1 MQVIIDGCTQSI
13 GSQLFRD
20 QDGLS
25 LVSEKIAHKVGV
37 DSRVAQNQHSST
49 GEVVEVEALRR
60 RNESRA
66 LCERLAER
74 QITLHGALDNQ
85 SPISS
90 AAQRNLLTH
99 SK

>member
-37 DSRVAQNQHSST
+37 DSRVAQNQHSSND
-49 GEVVEVEALRR
+49 EVVE
-60 RNESRA
+60 
-66 LCERLAER
+66 
-74 QITLHGALDNQ
+74 DD
-85 SPISS
+85 
-90 AAQRNLLTH
+90 
-99 SK
+99 